1 MVAMKLLVP
10 PVLREYAG
18 GAELDVSGATVR
30 EALAGVPEALR
41 VRVFDEH
48 GRVFSYLLL
57 FRNNEEATLETEVQ
71 AGDVIEIV
79 AAAEG
84 G

>member
-18 GAELDVSGATVR
+18 GPELDVSGATVGD
-30 EALAGVPEALR
+30 ALAGVPEALR
-41 VRVFDEH
+41 VRVLDSD
-48 GRVFSYLLL
+48 GRVFPYLLL
-57 FRNNEEATLETEVQ
+57 FRNSEEVPLDAEVC